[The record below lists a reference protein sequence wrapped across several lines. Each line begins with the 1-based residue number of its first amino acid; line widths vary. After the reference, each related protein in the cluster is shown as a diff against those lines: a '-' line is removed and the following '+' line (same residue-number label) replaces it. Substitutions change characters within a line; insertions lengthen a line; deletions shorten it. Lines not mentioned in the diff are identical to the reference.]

1 MTAPNDV
8 ESASTCVVP
17 ALNSQEQVNQTPNRM
32 RCLLVALLSVA
43 VTSQSTHKER
53 LLRSALAGPGTD
65 KLLSAPPQSIH
76 LTTLSNVQAQ
86 LPPLH
91 RALFNHGANHC
102 DCDCILQQHSP
113 PSLCHVTRL
122 SQRTLRFER
131 LTTRRRFTSGFC
143 VPARVA
149 SLFFV
154 TQLFCWQPL
163 AGFFAQ
169 CNALDL

>member
-43 VTSQSTHKER
+43 VTSQSTHREH

-113 PSLCHVTRL
+113 PSHDCR
-122 SQRTLRFER
+122 SARCGSRGS
-131 LTTRRRFTSGFC
+131 RRDVDSPQVSAF
-143 VPARVA
+143 PH
-149 SLFFV
+149 
-154 TQLFCWQPL
+154 
-163 AGFFAQ
+163 
-169 CNALDL
+169 ALHRCSS